1 MLAIAI
7 ILLLFIGVLF
17 LIWFFYLNIYE
28 VKFYYDF
35 DPENVQLN
43 KPNSIECKGI
53 NLLGKEIGFRNL
65 ESRYQIESGSEIIEK
80 LHVSS
85 QNNFKFVFH
94 QKGTVK
100 LLLSSRYSLNP
111 SRLIL
116 QCRGSGK

>member
-1 MLAIAI
+1 MLVIAI
-7 ILLLFIGVLF
+7 ILLLFVGVLF

-35 DPENVQLN
+35 DPENVEIN
-43 KPNSIECKGI
+43 KTHLIKCKGI
-53 NLLGKEIGFRNL
+53 NLLGKQIGFRNL
-65 ESRYQIESGSEIIEK
+65 EISVQIEAGSEIIEK

-85 QNNFKFVFH
+85 LNNFKFIFH